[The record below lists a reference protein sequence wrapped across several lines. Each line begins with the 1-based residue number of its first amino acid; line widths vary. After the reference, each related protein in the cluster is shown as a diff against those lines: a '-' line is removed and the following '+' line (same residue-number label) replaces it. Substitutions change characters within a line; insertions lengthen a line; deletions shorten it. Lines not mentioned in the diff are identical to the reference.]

1 MDKKVFML
9 AAIALLVISTYIQTA
24 SALGV
29 GASPDRINYG
39 VLETGDGSAK
49 SLYVINTGSE
59 VEKIVVVA
67 ETFEDI
73 TELSASEFAL
83 NPKESRLIDVTMAI
97 PSDFEVGDHSGS
109 LLITGFPSAST
120 GLGIG
125 ASVRIPVEFSVE
137 KRSPPLTTIGIAII
151 GCVCVML
158 MLLIYVRR
166 FK

>member
-1 MDKKVFML
+1 MNKKAVIL
-9 AAIALLVISTYIQTA
+9 AAIALLVIATHVQTA

-29 GASPDRINYG
+29 GASPDIIDYG
-39 VLETGDGSAK
+39 VLDAGDGSAK

-83 NPKESRLIDVTMAI
+83 NPKESRLINVTMAI

-109 LLITGFPSAST
+109 LLITGFPGAST

-137 KRSPPLTTIGIAII
+137 EKSPPLMAIGIAII
-151 GCVCVML
+151 GCVCVMII
-158 MLLIYVRR
+158 LLTYIRR
-166 FK
+166 LK